1 MLSRRGFLAAAGGAA
16 ALAVAGVGAGQ
27 PGVRRFVRGVV
38 DPEPAAPEPRAAPG
52 PHASGVLA
60 STERGRDV
68 SWRVAYPPGR
78 RVGDALPVAL
88 VLHGRGGN
96 ERSAFD
102 DLELDRYLT
111 DAVATGAPPF
121 ALAAIDGGDH
131 GYWHRRADGD
141 DPGGMLLDEFVP
153 LLARQGLLTSK
164 VGVFGWSMGG
174 YGGLLLAET
183 AGPDRIA
190 AVAAD
195 SPALWSNAGESA
207 GGAFDGPADF
217 AANDVV
223 AHPERLAGIPVRIAC
238 GDRDPFSAAA
248 RAFAREVPDL
258 AGTDFSTGG
267 HTETF
272 WRRTAPEQLRF
283 LARALGGVA

>member
-1 MLSRRGFLAAAGGAA
+1 VLSRRVFLTAGGVAALAAAGI
-16 ALAVAGVGAGQ
+16 GAGQ
-27 PGVRRFVRGVV
+27 PAVRRFVVDLV
-38 DPEPAAPEPRAAPG
+38 DPEPAAAAPSSVAG
-52 PHASGVLA
+52 PHTSGVLTSA
-60 STERGRDV
+60 ARGRDV
-68 SWRVAYPPGR
+68 NWRVAYPPGR
-78 RVGDALPVAL
+78 QVGDALPVVL
-88 VLHGRGGN
+88 VLHGRGGD

-102 DLELDRYLT
+102 DLGLDRYLA
-111 DAVATGAPPF
+111 DVVADGAPAF

-153 LLARQGLLTSK
+153 LLAAQGLATSK

-183 AGPDRIA
+183 AGPERIA

-195 SPALWSNAGESA
+195 SPALWPEFGGSA
-207 GGAFDGPADF
+207 EGAFDGAADF
-217 AANDVV
+217 AAHDVM

-238 GDRDPFSAAA
+238 GDRDPFYGAV
-248 RAFAREVPDL
+248 RLFARDVPDL
-258 AGTDFSTGG
+258 AGTDFSTGE
-267 HTETF
+267 HTGTF

-283 LARALGGVA
+283 LATALA

>member
-1 MLSRRGFLAAAGGAA
+1 MLSRRAFLAAAGGAA

-27 PGVRRFVRGVV
+27 PSVRRFVVDLV
-38 DPEPAAPEPRAAPG
+38 DPEPAAPAPTAAAG
-52 PHASGVLA
+52 PHASGVLT
-60 STERGRDV
+60 STARGQDV
-68 SWRVAYPPGR
+68 NWRVAYPPGR

-96 ERSAFD
+96 ERSAFE
-102 DLELDRYLT
+102 DLWLDRYLA
-111 DAVATGAPPF
+111 DVVASGAPPF

-141 DPGGMLLDEFVP
+141 DPGAMLLAEFVP
-153 LLARQGLLTSK
+153 LLARQGLLTSR

-183 AGPDRIA
+183 AGPERIA

-195 SPALWSNAGESA
+195 SPALWSNAGEA
-207 GGAFDGPADF
+207 ADGAFDGPADF
-217 AANDVV
+217 AAHDVV
-223 AHPERLAGIPVRIAC
+223 AHPERLAGVPVRIAC
-238 GDRDPFSAAA
+238 GDRDPFYAAA
-248 RAFAREVPDL
+248 RTFAGEVPDL
-258 AGTDFSTGG
+258 AGTDFSTGE

-272 WRRTAPEQLRF
+272 WRRTAAEQLRF
-283 LARALGGVA
+283 LARALDGVA